1 MAPCR
6 GVKASWVRVAALMQ
20 SERNTPRSSRTG
32 HAPSGRGRF
41 NARGVQRSVCTPGVS
56 HARDKRGAWSG
67 ALPQSTPAYGAP
79 PAVPPFFREK
89 TAGSFGL
96 AVR

>member
-1 MAPCR
+1 MVAPSR

-20 SERNTPRSSRTG
+20 SERNTRNG
-32 HAPSGRGRF
+32 F

-56 HARDKRGAWSG
+56 HARDERGAWSG
-67 ALPQSTPAYGAP
+67 LLPQSTPAYGAP